1 MVYNNEYF
9 KKYIKEIGL
18 KESDYKTAVILLD
31 YDTFYNEDGSKTVDR
46 IYSLKSGDKVNVK
59 FGNTLANDLWKQV
72 LTKAVDLGMQ
82 QLSEGIDTWMAN
94 LSANKA
100 GNNYAA
106 EIGKEILNK
115 DISKLTPEE
124 KSLFA
129 SAMGTTADKLPPS
142 GSARSLYR
150 QSTGAE
156 APAEPVRR
164 TASSD
169 NPSGGTSSPTASAED
184 DTYNK
189 EMARYNKELR
199 KEEKAF
205 GKAMRPA
212 LSSGEGDLSRRYQ
225 STRVAAYN
233 SRAKHSKQEVV
244 PVQGDSKSGFEEDE
258 RKMAELRK
266 KMESYK
272 KEALNELEQ
281 EAKRERE
288 LHERQEQERIRKYGL
303 QRA

>member
-1 MVYNNEYF
+1 MSKAGGLNLDTNAPVSSADLKNLD
-9 KKYIKEIGL
+9 KKVSDAAKKGKEEKK
-18 KESDYKTAVILLD
+18 KED
-31 YDTFYNEDGSKTVDR
+31 E
-46 IYSLKSGDKVNVK
+46 K

-94 LSANKA
+94 MSANKA

-150 QSTGAE
+150 KSTGAE

-169 NPSGGTSSPTASAED
+169 NPSGGTSSTTASAED

-244 PVQGDSKSGFEEDE
+244 PVQGDSKSGFEEYE
-258 RKMAELRK
+258 RIKAEWFK
-266 KMESYK
+266 KMDSYK
-272 KEALNELEQ
+272 KKAELYKQEQ
-281 EAKRERE
+281 EAKRKRNEQSLE
-288 LHERQEQERIRKYGL
+288 EQERIRKYGL
-303 QRA
+303 QQV